1 MPRFPFIHPFIHHPF
16 AAILLL
22 LSRNAKGQMLKN
34 ALSDPP
40 ERVKAGVEVDHE

>member
-1 MPRFPFIHPFIHHPF
+1 MPRFSPFIHPFIHPF

-34 ALSDPP
+34 ALSNPLS
-40 ERVKAGVEVDHE
+40 E